1 MSTTDI
7 ITNNYD
13 YDCDHDDNNGIGHVP
28 GSFCT
33 STFNCGFS
41 AGDFVD
47 ITPTRR
53 TKTDKVVD
61 RDADDDDN
69 ENEVDG
75 DGKEK
80 SPELFS
86 CPTEGCIKN
95 YHRYSSLESHLEYGV
110 CKLQLE
116 RQSLL
121 DKAKAVY
128 VEKLLHRAGEQPV
141 MKSSDTL
148 LDNRN
153 DMLPQGWALRTTKS
167 SKPFN
172 KRQKSYLNEK
182 FNIGNETGHKLDP
195 VTVSQDMRFAKDQDG
210 NRRFTLNE
218 FLTPHPPQQIQ
229 SYFSRKASKQ
239 KKGQV
244 QPVDRPEDRV
254 AAEDQ
259 EAYSN
264 TRCTIVKE
272 CQLIHPIVYD
282 SYNLCNLVAK
292 KSLKKFSASLLRVI
306 CEHFHIDVSVITAHL
321 QAPYIALINDIVQSC
336 SCSS

>member
-1 MSTTDI
+1 MI
-7 ITNNYD
+7 FL
-13 YDCDHDDNNGIGHVP
+13 VP
-28 GSFCT
+28 DSFCT

-41 AGDFVD
+41 AGDFMD

-53 TKTDKVVD
+53 TNTDKVVD
-61 RDADDDDN
+61 RDADDDD
-69 ENEVDG
+69 ENEADG

-80 SPELFS
+80 SPKLFS
-86 CPTEGCIKN
+86 CPAEGCIKN
-95 YHRYSSLESHLEYGV
+95 YHRYSSLETHLEYGV

-121 DKAKAVY
+121 DKAKAMY
-128 VEKLLHRAGEQPV
+128 VEKLLHGAGEQPV

-148 LDNRN
+148 LVNRY

-167 SKPFN
+167 SKRFN
-172 KRQKSYLNEK
+172 ERQKSYLNEK

-218 FLTPHPPQQIQ
+218 FLTPQQIQ

-264 TRCTIVKE
+264 TRCTVIKE

-282 SYNLCNLVAK
+282 SYNLCNLVSK
-292 KSLKKFSASLLRVI
+292 KSLKKFSVSLLRVI
-306 CEHFHIDVSVITAHL
+306 CEHYYINVSAITAHL
-321 QAPYIALINDIVQSC
+321 KAPYIALINDMVQSC
-336 SCSS
+336 SCSSK